1 MADFPMTIDYILKRS
16 KRRRKTISLQISGT
30 AEIVVSA
37 PYFTKDFEIS
47 RFVHEKQNWIQKAIR
62 KQKEALVQNREKEFI
77 CGEYFQYLGQAYPL
91 EVFFQQMLPAGLVFW
106 GGRFY
111 LNCPDHLADRK
122 CYFIEWY
129 KTKARQHF
137 VRQVEDLGR
146 RLEVLP
152 RNVRITSA
160 RSRWGSCSEENNLAF
175 SFRLIM
181 APPAVIDYVIIH
193 ELMHTKEKN
202 HSAGFWKLMET
213 AMPQYKTQRRW
224 LKENGHKL
232 GI

>member
-1 MADFPMTIDYILKRS
+1 MSVDYILKRS
-16 KRRRKTISLQISGT
+16 KRRRKTISLQISSA

-47 RFVHEKQNWIQKAIR
+47 RFVQEKQNWINRAIR
-62 KQKEALVQNREKEFI
+62 KQQEARIQNREKEFI
-77 CGEYFQYLGQAYPL
+77 CGEYFHYLGQAYPL
-91 EVFFQQMLPAGLVFW
+91 EVFFQQELPVGLVFW

-129 KTKARQHF
+129 KTKARQYF

-146 RLEVLP
+146 RLELQP
-152 RNVRITSA
+152 GSVRVTSA

-193 ELMHTKEKN
+193 ELMHIKEKN
-202 HSAGFWKLMET
+202 HSIRFWKLMET
-213 AMPQYKTQRRW
+213 AMPQFKTQRRW
-224 LKENGHKL
+224 LKENGHQF

>member
-1 MADFPMTIDYILKRS
+1 M
-16 KRRRKTISLQISGT
+16 QISSA

-47 RFVHEKQNWIQKAIR
+47 RFVQEKQNWINRAIR
-62 KQKEALVQNREKEFI
+62 KQQEARIQNREKEFI
-77 CGEYFQYLGQAYPL
+77 CGEYFHYLGQAYPL
-91 EVFFQQMLPAGLVFW
+91 EVFFQQELPVGLVFW

-129 KTKARQHF
+129 KTKARQYF

-146 RLEVLP
+146 RLELQP
-152 RNVRITSA
+152 GSVRVTSA

-193 ELMHTKEKN
+193 ELMHIKEKN
-202 HSAGFWKLMET
+202 HSIRFWKLMET
-213 AMPQYKTQRRW
+213 AMPQFKTQRRW
-224 LKENGHKL
+224 LKENGHQF